1 MKILIGFDVMLSYLL
16 NQDDVEGIES
26 VFKWIDRLGMK
37 KYTDAGSLML
47 LTHFVPIAQLLRFRG
62 FECIT
67 KQPSLFDYQKAML
80 PLLESSLRK
89 DEKNWAKVLFMQLN
103 QIIAG
108 YADYL
113 ITDNTASHH
122 LAEMSGIEERVYTV
136 EDFLERCCFEHRDLD
151 SNKGIAIQQVVFGKL
166 DFMDSF
172 FDTFKKDYD
181 PYYEIW
187 LKKKAKDNVYVAFER
202 KRIRALLKLKTEGPE
217 EDYSDIEPQFPPKG
231 RLKISAFKVDYT
243 GEKLGQRFLRIIFM
257 QALEKRVDEIYVTIV
272 NRSATRRRLINLL
285 EYWGFKFYGIKE
297 KREEVYV
304 RSMKKATGDSPFF
317 YYPYQSLHKPIFVIP
332 LGYNYSHELLPDS
345 NILNKVSDVEPY
357 KAAIRKTIVF
367 QNMPLKIE
375 KGHNLLFYQ
384 INRLS
389 LGKVIASGIV
399 CGVKRNFPNKTSFIR
414 YCSKRSILT
423 LNMLTDL
430 WERNQNLT
438 VIDFLYN
445 YSFEAKEITD
455 ETLQSTDIDISALKQ
470 NQVIE
475 INSNQFAQIIKGSFY
490 EENIITDKTPLC

>member
-80 PLLESSLRK
+80 PLLENSLRK

-151 SNKGIAIQQVVFGKL
+151 SNKGVAIRQVVFGKL
-166 DFMDSF
+166 DFTDSF
-172 FDTFKKDYD
+172 FDTFKKDYN

-187 LKKKAKDNVYVAFER
+187 LKKKAKDNVYVAFKR
-202 KRIRALLKLKTEGPE
+202 RRIRALLKLKTEGSE
-217 EDYSDIEPQFPPKG
+217 EDYSDIEPQFPPKR
-231 RLKISAFKVDYT
+231 RLKISALKVDYT
-243 GEKLGQRFLRIIFM
+243 GEKLGQRFLHIIFRK
-257 QALEKRVDEIYVTIV
+257 AIEKRVDEIYVTIV
-272 NRSATRRRLINLL
+272 NKSATRRRLINLL

-317 YYPYQSLHKPIFVIP
+317 YYPYQSLRKPTFIIP

-345 NILNKVSDVEPY
+345 CILNKTSDVEPY

-389 LGKVIASGIV
+389 FGKVIASGIV
-399 CGVKRNFPNKTSFIR
+399 CGVKRNFSNKTSFIR
-414 YCSKRSILT
+414 YSSKRSILT

-430 WERNQNLT
+430 WNQNRNLT

-445 YSFEAKEITD
+445 YSFEEKEITD
-455 ETLQSTDIDISALKQ
+455 ETLQSADIDISALKQ

>member
-47 LTHFVPIAQLLRFRG
+47 LTHFVPIAQLLRFHG

-67 KQPSLFDYQKAML
+67 KQPSLFDYQKAIL
-80 PLLESSLRK
+80 PLLESNLRK

-113 ITDNTASHH
+113 ITDNTTSHR

-151 SNKGIAIQQVVFGKL
+151 SNKGIAIRQVVFGKL
-166 DFMDSF
+166 DFTDSF
-172 FDTFKKDYD
+172 FDTFKKDYN

-187 LKKKAKDNVYVAFER
+187 LKKKAKDSVYAAFE
-202 KRIRALLKLKTEGPE
+202 KTRIKALLKLKTEGTK
-217 EDYSDIEPQFPPKG
+217 EDYSDITPPFSPG
-231 RLKISAFKVDYT
+231 NRLKISAFKVDYT
-243 GEKLGQRFLRIIFM
+243 GEKLGQRFLHIIFM
-257 QALEKRVDEIYVTIV
+257 QAVEKKVDEIYVTIV

-304 RSMKKATGDSPFF
+304 RSMKKETGGSPFF
-317 YYPYQSLHKPIFVIP
+317 YYPYQSLHKPTLVIP
-332 LGYNYSHELLPDS
+332 LGYNYSHELLPDPS
-345 NILNKVSDVEPY
+345 ILNKTSDVEPY

-375 KGHNLLFYQ
+375 IGYNLLFYQ
-384 INRLS
+384 INRFS

-414 YCSKRSILT
+414 YSSKRSILT

-430 WERNQNLT
+430 WNQNRNLT

-455 ETLQSTDIDISALKQ
+455 ETLQSADIDINTLKQ
-470 NQVIE
+470 NQAIE

-490 EENIITDKTPLC
+490 EENIITDKPPLC

>member
-1 MKILIGFDVMLSYLL
+1 MKFLIGFDVMLSYLL

-26 VFKWIDRLGMK
+26 VFKWIDRLSMK
-37 KYTDAGSLML
+37 KCTDAGSLML
-47 LTHFVPIAQLLRFRG
+47 LTHFVPTTQLSRFRG

-67 KQPSLFDYQKAML
+67 RQPSLFDYQKAIL
-80 PLLESSLRK
+80 PLLESNLRK

-113 ITDNTASHH
+113 ITDNTTSHR

-151 SNKGIAIQQVVFGKL
+151 SNKGIAIRQVVFGKL
-166 DFMDSF
+166 DFTDSF
-172 FDTFKKDYD
+172 FDTFKKDYN

-187 LKKKAKDNVYVAFER
+187 LKKKEKDSVYAAFE
-202 KRIRALLKLKTEGPE
+202 KTRIKALLKLKTEGTK
-217 EDYSDIEPQFPPKG
+217 EDYSDITPPFSPG
-231 RLKISAFKVDYT
+231 NRLKISAFKVDYT
-243 GEKLGQRFLRIIFM
+243 GKKLGQRFLHIIFM
-257 QALEKRVDEIYVTIV
+257 QAVEKKVDEIYVTIV
-272 NRSATRRRLINLL
+272 NKSATRRRLINLL
-285 EYWGFKFYGIKE
+285 EFWGFRFYGIKE

-304 RSMKKATGDSPFF
+304 RSMKKETGDSPFF
-317 YYPYQSLHKPIFVIP
+317 YYPYQSLHKPTFVIP
-332 LGYNYSHELLPDS
+332 LGYNYSHELLPDTS
-345 NILNKVSDVEPY
+345 ILNKTSDVEPY

-375 KGHNLLFYQ
+375 TGYNLLFYQ

-389 LGKVIASGIV
+389 FGRIIASGVV
-399 CGVKRNFPNKTSFIR
+399 CSVKRNFPNETSFIR

-430 WERNQNLT
+430 WERSQSLT

-455 ETLQSTDIDISALKQ
+455 GTLQNADIDISALKQ

-490 EENIITDKTPLC
+490 EENIITD

>member
-1 MKILIGFDVMLSYLL
+1 MMFLIGFDIMLSYVFIP
-16 NQDDVEGIES
+16 DDVEGIES
-26 VFKWIDRLGMK
+26 VFKWIDKLRLK
-37 KYTDAGSLML
+37 KCTDVGSLML
-47 LTHFVPIAQLLRFRG
+47 LTHFIPIEKFSYYRG

-67 KQPSLFDYQKAML
+67 KQPPLSVYQKNLL
-80 PLLESSLRK
+80 PLLENDLRQ

-103 QIIAG
+103 QIIANN
-108 YADYL
+108 ADYL
-113 ITDNTASHH
+113 ITDNIASHR
-122 LAEMSGIEERVYTV
+122 LAELLRIEDRVYTV
-136 EDFLERCCFEHRDLD
+136 EEFLERCRFEHRNLD
-151 SNKGIAIQQVVFGKL
+151 NNKGIAIQKVTFGEL
-166 DFMDSF
+166 NFSDHF
-172 FDTFKKDYD
+172 FDTFKKDYS

-187 LKKKAKDNVYVAFER
+187 LDKKARDNVYVAFER
-202 KRIRALLKLKTEGPE
+202 RRIRALLKLKTEGVE
-217 EDYSDIEPQFPPKG
+217 EDYSDIMPSFSPG
-231 RLKISAFKVDYT
+231 SRLKISAFKVDYT

-304 RSMKKATGDSPFF
+304 RSMKKETGDSPFF
-317 YYPYQSLHKPIFVIP
+317 YYPYQSLHKPTFIIP

-345 NILNKVSDVEPY
+345 SILNKTSDVEPY

-367 QNMPLKIE
+367 QNMLLKIE
-375 KGHNLLFYQ
+375 TGYNLLFYQ

-389 LGKVIASGIV
+389 FGRIIASGVV
-399 CGVKRNFPNKTSFIR
+399 CSVKRNFPNETSFIR
-414 YCSKRSILT
+414 YCCKRSILT

-430 WERNQNLT
+430 WERSQSLT

-455 ETLQSTDIDISALKQ
+455 ETLQNADIDISALKQ